1 MRASLALIFFITRR
15 RYLLKVVHGIE
26 GLSIW
31 VGRAFG
37 WCILILTLS
46 VSYEVFMRYVLNS
59 PTVWAFDMM
68 IQMYG
73 ALFLMA
79 GPYALAQDT
88 HVRGDVLYRLFSK
101 KWQARLD
108 FLLYLLF
115 FFPGILALFWYGWE
129 IASDS
134 WRYQE
139 VSWNSPARI
148 QIYFFKTL
156 IPLAGGLMLLQ
167 GFAELI
173 RCWSAMKTGVWM
185 ERLDDV
191 RETEDMLTD

>member
-88 HVRGDVLYRLFSK
+88 HVRGDVLSQVDLSSLQQRHNLVVPFSGLHQIIFALSK
-101 KWQARLD
+101 FAVYSFFSDTLRPKIINSCTTYNYCNNHKW
-108 FLLYLLF
+108 
-115 FFPGILALFWYGWE
+115 G
-129 IASDS
+129 SS
-134 WRYQE
+134 
-139 VSWNSPARI
+139 
-148 QIYFFKTL
+148 
-156 IPLAGGLMLLQ
+156 
-167 GFAELI
+167 
-173 RCWSAMKTGVWM
+173 
-185 ERLDDV
+185 
-191 RETEDMLTD
+191 

>member
-1 MRASLALIFFITRR
+1 
-15 RYLLKVVHGIE
+15 
-26 GLSIW
+26 
-31 VGRAFG
+31 
-37 WCILILTLS
+37 
-46 VSYEVFMRYVLNS
+46 MRYIPNQ

-79 GPYALAQDT
+79 GPYALAQDA
-88 HVRGDVLYRLFSK
+88 HVRGDVLYRLFPVRV
-101 KWQARLD
+101 QGFID
-108 FLLYLLF
+108 FVLYLLF
-115 FFPGILALFWYGWE
+115 FFPGMLALFWYGAE

-134 WRYQE
+134 WRYKE

-156 IPLAGGLMLLQ
+156 IPLAGFLLILQ

-173 RCWSAMKTGVWM
+173 RCWRAMRTGEWM
-185 ERLDDV
+185 KRLEDV
-191 RETEDMLTD
+191 RETEDSLIDVPEQEQIRS

>member
-1 MRASLALIFFITRR
+1 M
-15 RYLLKVVHGIE
+15 LKFVHGIE

-68 IQMYG
+68 VQMYG

-88 HVRGDVLYRLFSK
+88 HVRGDVLYRLFPV
-101 KWQARLD
+101 RLQKQLGTFKD
-108 FLLYLLF
+108 QLHLLNASAVISMIVPVLVFL
-115 FFPGILALFWYGWE
+115 
-129 IASDS
+129 SM
-134 WRYQE
+134 QK
-139 VSWNSPARI
+139 
-148 QIYFFKTL
+148 YFIRGL
-156 IPLAGGLMLLQ
+156 LAGSVKG
-167 GFAELI
+167 G
-173 RCWSAMKTGVWM
+173 
-185 ERLDDV
+185 
-191 RETEDMLTD
+191 